1 MNSTLTLCK
10 LSQLTPI
17 LTPSA
22 SPSQK
27 SLHAS
32 TSGGHSLTPTS
43 AETLVLLLD
52 AYSACLCAETN
63 GHDRARARA
72 TDKSSSTTAI
82 TPEVASDGDFSTLPV
97 PELLAWVN
105 DGISGSGGE
114 GRGEYGKM
122 MYPEVHAA
130 LMRCM
135 GRMAAACTAPPGA
148 GSAVSTHKRRVLAN
162 VITEGP
168 LGMMVEAAYGSSGV
182 PAVDQPSHAQPPH
195 HHPAVTATAAVAL
208 WSVMH
213 HSEQARA
220 VARALLASAAV
231 SVPLPSQPS
240 AMVVGEKAMQGG
252 GSMHQ
257 ITHRAQ
263 HAVALMLQ

>member
-1 MNSTLTLCK
+1 M
-10 LSQLTPI
+10 
-17 LTPSA
+17 
-22 SPSQK
+22 
-27 SLHAS
+27 
-32 TSGGHSLTPTS
+32 TPTS

-72 TDKSSSTTAI
+72 TDKGSGASAMTA
-82 TPEVASDGDFSTLPV
+82 EVASDGDFSTLPV

-105 DGISGSGGE
+105 DGICGGSE
-114 GRGEYGKM
+114 GRGDGRGEQGKTGQ
-122 MYPEVHAA
+122 YPEVHAA

-135 GRMAAACTAPPGA
+135 GRMAAACAAPPGA

-168 LGMMVEAAYGSSGV
+168 LGMMVDAAYGSSGV
-182 PAVDQPSHAQPPH
+182 VGAEGGGYHQQSH

-231 SVPLPSQPS
+231 SLPLPGQHG
-240 AMVVGEKAMQGG
+240 GEKSLQGG
-252 GSMHQ
+252 SIGQ

>member
-1 MNSTLTLCK
+1 MT
-10 LSQLTPI
+10 
-17 LTPSA
+17 A
-22 SPSQK
+22 
-27 SLHAS
+27 
-32 TSGGHSLTPTS
+32 TS

-72 TDKSSSTTAI
+72 TSDKGAGSSASAMTA
-82 TPEVASDGDFSTLPV
+82 PEGANEGDFSTLPV

-105 DGISGSGGE
+105 DGICGGSGE
-114 GRGEYGKM
+114 HGKM

-135 GRMAAACTAPPGA
+135 GRMAAACAALPGA

-168 LGMMVEAAYGSSGV
+168 LGMMVDAAYGSVG
-182 PAVDQPSHAQPPH
+182 AGGGGGGAGGYRDQQHPQHH

-231 SVPLPSQPS
+231 SMPLPGQPS
-240 AMVVGEKAMQGG
+240 SMVVMGEKPVHGG
-252 GSMHQ
+252 AISQ

>member
-1 MNSTLTLCK
+1 M
-10 LSQLTPI
+10 
-17 LTPSA
+17 
-22 SPSQK
+22 
-27 SLHAS
+27 
-32 TSGGHSLTPTS
+32 
-43 AETLVLLLD
+43 
-52 AYSACLCAETN
+52 
-63 GHDRARARA
+63 
-72 TDKSSSTTAI
+72 
-82 TPEVASDGDFSTLPV
+82 ASDGDFSTLPV

-105 DGISGSGGE
+105 DGICGGGGE
-114 GRGEYGKM
+114 GRGEHGKM

-182 PAVDQPSHAQPPH
+182 PSVDQSSHSQPP

-231 SVPLPSQPS
+231 SVPLPSQL
-240 AMVVGEKAMQGG
+240 VVGEKVMQGG

-257 ITHRAQ
+257 VTHRAQ